1 MAKPTIR
8 RKTVNDFKAMIFGGV
23 FFIAVLFGAT
33 ILFGSWYTIDE
44 GERGVVLRNGEYR
57 ETSDPG
63 LHFKWPIIDDVVKLS
78 VRTEKEVYSMDSY
91 SQDQQLA
98 TLIVSVNYV
107 LNPAEVGTVYSTYGS
122 TEGVVLRL
130 LTPRVNQEAKIV
142 FGRFTAASAIRERG
156 RMNTEVQQA
165 IANSIAA
172 AEPSVLID
180 SVQIEDVKFSPEYED
195 SIEQR
200 MLAEVAVTTATQNLE
215 REQVLAEIVNTQTD
229 AEAYKRRELGQAE
242 ADAIAAR
249 GQALKDNPD
258 LVELVQA
265 ERWNGIL
272 PTTMVPSGALPVIG
286 LK

>member
-1 MAKPTIR
+1 VSEFR
-8 RKTVNDFKAMIFGGV
+8 SMIFGGLV
-23 FFIAVLFGAT
+23 FIALLFGAT

-44 GERGVVLRNGEYR
+44 GERGVVLRNGEYKK
-57 ETSDPG
+57 TSEPG
-63 LHFKWPIIDDVVKLS
+63 LHFKFPVIDDVVKLS

-107 LNPAEVGTVYSTYGS
+107 LNPAAVDAVYSTYGS

-156 RMNTEVQQA
+156 RMNVEVQAA
-165 IANSIAA
+165 ITSSIAA

-200 MLAEVAVTTATQNLE
+200 MLAEVAVQRSLQDLE
-215 REQVLAEIVNTQTD
+215 RERVQADIVNTQTD

>member
-1 MAKPTIR
+1 
-8 RKTVNDFKAMIFGGV
+8 VNDFKAMIFWGV
-23 FFIAVLFGAT
+23 FFIAVFFGAT

>member
-1 MAKPTIR
+1 MDQI
-8 RKTVNDFKAMIFGGV
+8 KTFVVGVAVVAALFFGSS
-23 FFIAVLFGAT
+23 

-44 GERGVVLRNGEYR
+44 GERGVVLRNGEYQS
-57 ETSDPG
+57 TSSPG
-63 LHFKWPIIDDVVKLS
+63 LHFKMPIIDDVVKLS

-98 TLIVSVNYV
+98 SLRVSVNYV
-107 LNPAEVGTVYSTYGS
+107 LSPSAVADIYSTYGDV
-122 TEGVVLRL
+122 EGMVLRL

-142 FGRFTAASAIRERG
+142 FGRFTAASAIRERE
-156 RMNTEVQQA
+156 RMNVEMQSA
-165 IANSIAA
+165 IASSIAE
-172 AEPSVLID
+172 AEPSVLVE
-180 SVQIEDVKFSPEYED
+180 SVQIEDVKFSGAYED

-200 MLAEVAVTTATQNLE
+200 MLAEVEVQRIQQNLE
-215 REQVLAEIVNTQTD
+215 RERVQAEIVTTQAQ
-229 AEAYKRRELGQAE
+229 AEADAIRLRGQAE

-249 GQALKDNPD
+249 GQALNDNPN

>member
-1 MAKPTIR
+1 MS
-8 RKTVNDFKAMIFGGV
+8 DFKAMIFGGV
-23 FFIAVLFGAT
+23 IFVSMLFGAT

-44 GERGVVLRNGEYR
+44 GERGVVLRNGEYKK
-57 ETSDPG
+57 TSEPG
-63 LHFKWPIIDDVVKLS
+63 LHFKFPVIDDVVKLS

-107 LNPAEVGTVYSTYGS
+107 LNPAAVDAVYSTYGS

-156 RMNTEVQQA
+156 RMNVEVQAA
-165 IANSIAA
+165 ITSSIAA

-200 MLAEVAVTTATQNLE
+200 MLAEVAVQRSLQDLE
-215 REQVLAEIVNTQTD
+215 RERVQADIVNTQTD

>member
-1 MAKPTIR
+1 M
-8 RKTVNDFKAMIFGGV
+8 NDFKAMIFGGV

>member
-1 MAKPTIR
+1 MS
-8 RKTVNDFKAMIFGGV
+8 DFKAMIFSGLV
-23 FFIAVLFGAT
+23 FVSMLFGAT

-44 GERGVVLRNGEYR
+44 GERGVVLRNGEYKK
-57 ETSDPG
+57 TSEPG
-63 LHFKWPIIDDVVKLS
+63 LHFKFPVIDDVVKLS

-107 LNPAEVGTVYSTYGS
+107 LNPAAVDAVYSTYGS

-156 RMNTEVQQA
+156 RMNVEVQAA
-165 IANSIAA
+165 ITSSIAA

-200 MLAEVAVTTATQNLE
+200 MLAEVAVQRSLQDLE
-215 REQVLAEIVNTQTD
+215 RERVQADIVNTQTD

>member
-1 MAKPTIR
+1 MDQI
-8 RKTVNDFKAMIFGGV
+8 KTFVAGV
-23 FFIAVLFGAT
+23 AVLTALFFGSS

-44 GERGVVLRNGEYR
+44 GERGVVLRNGEYQS
-57 ETSDPG
+57 TSSPG
-63 LHFKWPIIDDVVKLS
+63 LHFKMPIIDDVVKLS
-78 VRTEKEVYSMDSY
+78 VRTEKEVYAMDAY

-98 TLIVSVNYV
+98 SLRVSVNYV
-107 LNPAEVGTVYSTYGS
+107 LSPSAVADIYSTYGDV
-122 TEGVVLRL
+122 EGMVLRL

-142 FGRFTAASAIRERG
+142 FGRFTAASAIRERE
-156 RMNTEVQQA
+156 RMNVEVQSA
-165 IANSIAA
+165 IAESITS
-172 AEPSVLID
+172 AEPSVLIE
-180 SVQIEDVKFSPEYED
+180 SVQIEDVKFSGAYED

-200 MLAEVAVTTATQNLE
+200 MLAEVEVQRIQQNLE
-215 REQVLAEIVNTQTD
+215 RERVQAEIVTTQAQ
-229 AEAYKRRELGQAE
+229 AEADAIRLRGQAE

-249 GQALKDNPD
+249 GQALNDNPN